1 MRNQLTAI
9 MLASV
14 ALCSALTVLG
24 SAFGDTGDEPGVLLG
39 PVPQIVLNPG
49 DYATTK
55 DEKRRITE
63 LIDRLKDLDTDFG
76 GSHLV
81 RRVPFAPIKDD
92 SAFGIFF
99 PFGKPEP
106 RASEFI
112 EELVEFGPKALPQ
125 LLERLTDETVTKLV
139 IEHGGSFGI
148 QWYGRE
154 IPLNLANPADRRIHR
169 KFEDALDDIPL
180 KLLRERH
187 VSRHVV
193 TIGDICFVAIG
204 QIVNRVFLF
213 SRYQLTSCRV
223 INSPTH
229 DPVIAEIVR
238 ALWSDENAAQKLVDS
253 LLCDLY
259 TKYEDDRECGAV
271 MRLAYYFPQESAQV
285 ILNRLNALDL
295 RRLTSAN
302 DPTRLRQKNGVR
314 VDDFLK
320 SIRTCSHP
328 AIIDALVVVMERTD
342 DPEKF
347 HAVLTDV
354 VVQRDSEFV
363 YTKLRQF
370 LSARLRTKG
379 DRPDWEYYLL
389 HVSAHY
395 FPDRSEELFESYRE
409 YNTPEVVQTV
419 IFALREP
426 VVPRPWMTNLLG
438 SFLDDTTKTR
448 GEYGPKR
455 ERHRIRICDEAAKVL
470 ARSYLKDVR
479 FEYEQ
484 NPAHLDL
491 QIAKIKRLLAVEKPD

>member
-1 MRNQLTAI
+1 
-9 MLASV
+9 
-14 ALCSALTVLG
+14 
-24 SAFGDTGDEPGVLLG
+24 
-39 PVPQIVLNPG
+39 
-49 DYATTK
+49 
-55 DEKRRITE
+55 
-63 LIDRLKDLDTDFG
+63 
-76 GSHLV
+76 
-81 RRVPFAPIKDD
+81 
-92 SAFGIFF
+92 
-99 PFGKPEP
+99 
-106 RASEFI
+106 
-112 EELVEFGPKALPQ
+112 
-125 LLERLTDETVTKLV
+125 
-139 IEHGGSFGI
+139 
-148 QWYGRE
+148 
-154 IPLNLANPADRRIHR
+154 
-169 KFEDALDDIPL
+169 
-180 KLLRERH
+180 
-187 VSRHVV
+187 
-193 TIGDICFVAIG
+193 
-204 QIVNRVFLF
+204 
-213 SRYQLTSCRV
+213 
-223 INSPTH
+223 
-229 DPVIAEIVR
+229 
-238 ALWSDENAAQKLVDS
+238 
-253 LLCDLY
+253 
-259 TKYEDDRECGAV
+259 